1 LRQEE
6 ALVEELRKQLRSLMN
21 DLTDSVALGSA
32 QNFDQYQRMVG
43 QIEGLAIAER
53 EILSLAKRNSDED
66 ED

>member
-1 LRQEE
+1 MRIDSE
-6 ALVEELRKQLRSLMN
+6 AFRKQLRTLMN
-21 DLTDSVALGSA
+21 ELTDSVALGSA
-32 QNFDQYQRMVG
+32 QSYDAYQRMVG

>member
-1 LRQEE
+1 MTID
-6 ALVEELRKQLRSLMN
+6 VETFRNQLRTLMN

-32 QNFDQYQRMVG
+32 QSYDAYQRMVG

-53 EILSLAKRNSDED
+53 ELLSLAKNTDED